1 MGQEHLGHQL
11 EANRDLLE
19 AHKILLPTEEAMEA
33 AIWPAIHALRKNM
46 ADENTLPTMIE
57 KLTEGKP
64 YKKVLILRPSISG
77 SPLRPIKDD
86 IIYPRGSATIAHLIR
101 LFGQDEL
108 RLFCAL
114 RNPASFLPSCYNVA
128 YMNDPNL
135 SLQEFVTVSDPFAI
149 RWSEYLHR
157 VQGREAG
164 VPLNVWTFE
173 DYPYIW
179 RSVAQSLA
187 GLPNKE
193 DLVATD
199 VPFDQGMS
207 LKGIGLMQEYLKKHP
222 AETASQRNQVAQK
235 FEDRFPP
242 IAREVIPDHWP
253 KDLVGALSDSYDDDL
268 YYIERMDNVRM
279 IKRSNWS

>member
-19 AHKILLPTEEAMEA
+19 AHGILLPTEEAMEA
-33 AIWPAIHALRKNM
+33 AVWPAIRALRKST

-57 KLTEGKP
+57 KLTGGKP

-101 LFGQDEL
+101 LIGQDEL

-128 YMNDPNL
+128 YQNDPNL
-135 SLQEFVTVSDPFAI
+135 SLQEFVTVSDPFAL

-193 DLVATD
+193 DLVAAD

-222 AETASQRNQVAQK
+222 AETASKRNQVAQK
-235 FEDRFPP
+235 FEERFPP
-242 IAREVIPDHWP
+242 IAREVIPDLWP
-253 KDLVGALSDSYDDDL
+253 EDLVGALSDSYDDDL

-279 IKRSNWS
+279 IKQTKWS